1 MWWHDAV
8 EGEATSASSE
18 RMGAE
23 DTLFLLH
30 TSERRPSRGRAAHDR
45 RLPPAR
51 LRHAQV
57 DFDIHDDTVW
67 WCAADIGWVTGHSY
81 IVYGPLNN
89 GTTSVLY
96 EGDPAYPDWDRH
108 WEIVERYGVNSYY
121 TAPTLI
127 RSFVKV
133 GTDYPKRHD
142 FRRSASSARSASRST
157 RRPGSGTGR

>member
-1 MWWHDAV
+1 MN
-8 EGEATSASSE
+8 
-18 RMGAE
+18 AE
-23 DTLFLLH
+23 DTLYLLH
-30 TSERRPSRGRAAHDR
+30 TSGSTAKPKGRCTRPAGY
-45 RLPPAR
+45 L
-51 LRHAQV
+51 LHASV
-57 DFDIHDDTVW
+57 THKWIFDIHDDTVW

-108 WEIVERYGVNSYY
+108 WEIVERYRVNSYY

-133 GTDYPKRHD
+133 GEEYPQRHD
-142 FRRSASSARSASRST
+142 LSSLRVLGTVGEPINPEA
-157 RRPGSGTGR
+157 GSGTGR